1 MKNILKA
8 ELYKLF
14 RQPRSWIS
22 FLVFALIMVLIHF
35 GLYLE
40 GSTMFDLLLSSF
52 KDQLIISGNI
62 INGYLIS
69 YISLNTLW
77 VHIPVLLVIVTAD
90 MVSGEMESGSIRNM
104 LSSPMSRTRFL
115 LAKATA
121 TFLYI
126 LVFMAFM
133 VLITIAPALLIF
145 GKGDLLVFF
154 EGIQIILADEA
165 PLRFAYSFAF
175 GTLAMTTFAAIS
187 LMFSVWLRNTLAAIL
202 ASLGV
207 LVISTLLH
215 SFAFGIFESWKPFL
229 FTFHMTQWQ
238 LFFLRDIPFDEIM
251 QSILFLLGFTGL
263 ALGLTI
269 FKFNK
274 TQITE

>member
-1 MKNILKA
+1 MRNLIKI

-14 RQPRSWIS
+14 RQKRSWIS
-22 FLVFALIMVLIHF
+22 FWVFALIMVLIHF

-40 GSTMFDLLLSSF
+40 GETMFDLLLQSF
-52 KDQLIISGNI
+52 KDQLVISGNI

-104 LSSPMSRTRFL
+104 LSSPISRVQFV
-115 LAKATA
+115 LAKTIA
-121 TFLYI
+121 TFVYI
-126 LVFMAFM
+126 MLFMLFM
-133 VLITIAPALLIF
+133 IGITIIPALIIF
-145 GKGDLLVFF
+145 GKGDLMVFF

-165 PLRFAYSFAF
+165 PLRFFYSFAF
-175 GTLAMTTFAAIS
+175 GTLSMMTFAAIS
-187 LMFSVWLRNTLAAIL
+187 LMFSVLLRNTLAAIL
-202 ASLGV
+202 ASLGL

-215 SFAFGIFESWKPFL
+215 SFAFGIFEAWKPYL
-229 FTFHMTQWQ
+229 FTYHMTQWQ
-238 LFFLRDIPFDEIM
+238 LFFLRDIPFQEILN
-251 QSILFLLGFTGL
+251 SVLFLLGFTGL
-263 ALGLTI
+263 AIGIAI
-269 FKFNK
+269 FKFKK